1 MLTLLKHFDRLLTA
15 IEPDDERAEAA
26 ASLSHQV
33 RDFLKDS
40 KLITTVPPY
49 SRLAGS
55 YARHT
60 ATKKIKDVDIIL
72 LVEFAY
78 RDEDPEVVL
87 DALFSA
93 LGGLAEALGDTGEV
107 VVRRRQRRS
116 IQVRLDTHDLDID
129 VVPAVAPS
137 SIDQALEIPDKD
149 WSKWVKTHP
158 LGYGDCLSAL
168 NRGHGDKVVPLVKL
182 WKHWRD
188 VHMAYRRPKSYW
200 LECMVFHK
208 INTGAI
214 TTNDRSYA
222 EMFQALLAALHDEY
236 APFLEEDDEVPEV
249 KDPMLRHN
257 VAHNWERAA
266 FETFMRRLEE
276 SCSWASKALEA
287 ETTDEAVQQWQKV
300 FGKEWFPDAASLA
313 REQGEALRAA
323 GTAGALF
330 VNSKGHVSTIQ
341 PQGQPYVQPPTQR
354 FYGGD

>member
-1 MLTLLKHFDRLLTA
+1 MLTLAKHFDRLLTA

-26 ASLSHQV
+26 ASLPHQV

-40 KLITTVPPY
+40 ELIRTVAPH

-72 LVEFAY
+72 LVDSAY
-78 RDEDPEVVL
+78 CDDDPEVVL

-93 LGGLAEALGDTGEV
+93 LGGLAEALGDTGDV

-129 VVPAVAPS
+129 IVPAVAPDG
-137 SIDQALEIPDKD
+137 IDRALEIPDKD

-168 NRGHGDKVVPLVKL
+168 NRTHGDKVVPLVKL

-188 VHMAYRRPKSYW
+188 VHMVYRRPKSYW
-200 LECMVFHK
+200 LECMVYHK
-208 INTGAI
+208 VNTGAI
-214 TTNDRSYA
+214 KTKDRSYA

-236 APFLEEDDEVPEV
+236 APFLEEADKVPEV
-249 KDPMLRHN
+249 KDPMLHHN

-276 SCSWASKALEA
+276 SWGWANNALAA

-300 FGKEWFPDAASLA
+300 FGKEWFADAASIA
-313 REQGEALRAA
+313 CEQGEALRAA
-323 GTAGALF
+323 GAAGALF
-330 VNSKGHVSTIQ
+330 VNAKGHVSTVQ
-341 PQGQPYVQPPTQR
+341 PQGQPYVQAPMQR